1 MFLKNG
7 IHVQKVC
14 IFVDVI
20 DAGPSCPAEFPALQ
34 FPTERRP
41 DLAGAPPVDALSLF
55 LWQIFGILLLVHP

>member
-1 MFLKNG
+1 M
-7 IHVQKVC
+7 C

-55 LWQIFGILLLVHP
+55 LWQIFGIPLLVHP